1 MKKVLKLLII
11 ILLSVLIISCEKS
24 EKEKVKMIAP
34 VGTPLLATYK
44 VGMESNIEITY
55 VNGQDP
61 LLAAFKEGVYDL
73 IIAPINLGAK
83 LYVNN
88 ISTYKLDAIITTNN
102 TYLVSKENK
111 KVSDAKVCAFGNG
124 SAPALA
130 LNIFLQKNGY
140 TSDVNYKSSVSDVTS
155 LFLSENDDNDYYMTS
170 EPELTKL
177 KEKYIGNINVIE
189 IANQI
194 KEEMPII
201 IQACLFV
208 KNGSLYDEIKII
220 KDNIEYLNQNPEE
233 YAKKIA
239 KEHAY
244 LQGLT
249 EETIKNSIPRSN
261 IVYLKGIDY
270 KDEINKYFEVLNKY
284 QSAVLGGKEIDEA
297 FYN

>member
-44 VGMESNIEITY
+44 VGIESNIEITY

-111 KVSDAKVCAFGNG
+111 EASDAKVCAFGNG

-140 TSDVNYKSSVSDVTS
+140 TSDINYKSSVSDVTS
-155 LFLSENDDNDYYMTS
+155 LFLSENDDNDYYMTC

-177 KEKYIGNINVIE
+177 KE
-189 IANQI
+189 
-194 KEEMPII
+194 
-201 IQACLFV
+201 
-208 KNGSLYDEIKII
+208 
-220 KDNIEYLNQNPEE
+220 
-233 YAKKIA
+233 
-239 KEHAY
+239 
-244 LQGLT
+244 
-249 EETIKNSIPRSN
+249 
-261 IVYLKGIDY
+261 
-270 KDEINKYFEVLNKY
+270 
-284 QSAVLGGKEIDEA
+284 
-297 FYN
+297 